1 MPGIYQRYGL
11 QELPALWLLSKLGRG
26 KFELYSDGPKFL
38 FKVIFGSII
47 IRFIV
52 NTELTLNK
60 TIKTVIVVKG
70 EI

>member
-1 MPGIYQRYGL
+1 MVQN
-11 QELPALWLLSKLGRG
+11 
-26 KFELYSDGPKFL
+26 FL